1 MRQFIKRFLILCFS
15 LFLIT
20 TTSKMSLAADEV
32 PFRAVGEGKIEKD
45 AKIEAYYTAVN
56 RELAKLAGAQAEGD
70 IGKKFHDDMSRDLD
84 TFLKRYI
91 MSDVQEKC
99 VAIDS
104 TGTTFDQLDP
114 KNKKKVATLFR
125 CQVQG
130 TIKLLALQTDFREL
144 MKSTERKLS
153 NQLIFTVSS
162 NDVSDPRGSYVVDK
176 LTSAFLGA
184 GFKVLS
190 GSAVDDALAA
200 KKIDFSLAIV
210 DMQYSPANWDKDNKF
225 WDPIEKRASGSLI
238 VRFKLFDLKGNT
250 QVASVPVTISDKM
263 PGANVQD
270 VADPLRDTLATA
282 AAVEIGRQVSA
293 AVVTFQAS
301 REKDQAATERAENGE
316 KQYILRADGV
326 TTRDRDKL
334 KALREVIKTIV
345 ATATPE
351 VDTSASNATST
362 TITFSTPGKL
372 DTEDMLDALFSANKS
387 EKNFNAK
394 YAGNN
399 EFVVS
404 Y

>member
-1 MRQFIKRFLILCFS
+1 
-15 LFLIT
+15 
-20 TTSKMSLAADEV
+20 
-32 PFRAVGEGKIEKD
+32 
-45 AKIEAYYTAVN
+45 
-56 RELAKLAGAQAEGD
+56 
-70 IGKKFHDDMSRDLD
+70 
-84 TFLKRYI
+84 
-91 MSDVQEKC
+91 
-99 VAIDS
+99 
-104 TGTTFDQLDP
+104 
-114 KNKKKVATLFR
+114 
-125 CQVQG
+125 
-130 TIKLLALQTDFREL
+130 
-144 MKSTERKLS
+144 
-153 NQLIFTVSS
+153 
-162 NDVSDPRGSYVVDK
+162 
-176 LTSAFLGA
+176 
-184 GFKVLS
+184 
-190 GSAVDDALAA
+190 
-200 KKIDFSLAIV
+200 
-210 DMQYSPANWDKDNKF
+210 
-225 WDPIEKRASGSLI
+225 
-238 VRFKLFDLKGNT
+238 
-250 QVASVPVTISDKM
+250 M

-334 KALREVIKTIV
+334 TALRVVIKTIV